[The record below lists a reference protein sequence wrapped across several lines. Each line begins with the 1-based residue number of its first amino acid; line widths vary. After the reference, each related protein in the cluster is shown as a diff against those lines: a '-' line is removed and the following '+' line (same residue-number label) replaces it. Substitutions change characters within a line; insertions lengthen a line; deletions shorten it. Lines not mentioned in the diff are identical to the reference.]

1 MKKTLKTILL
11 CCIAL
16 IAVMTLGGCGGK
28 GKYDDSISEMR
39 DQFLKGEN
47 QRFTV
52 TLIGGYRETPF
63 EIDGVS
69 GEKGEYSL
77 ISVTPKSATAYS
89 AIKVILLDE
98 EGKQEAEG
106 EALKHPYKECF
117 YFEIMSRVPDK
128 QTVRLVYGDS
138 QADIELTSVRGE
150 GEIDGAA
157 ALDIALKAL
166 SDSLA
171 PYRPKDKFSGEIY
184 VRYIENPLKSDGK
197 YYWYVAFVPAA
208 QLDTSV
214 AALLDASTGAVM
226 ATRK

>member
-98 EGKQEAEG
+98 EGKADFRRWLSEHEKDLSPAELRDLFTG
-106 EALKHPYKECF
+106 PG
-117 YFEIMSRVPDK
+117 PDPN
-128 QTVRLVYGDS
+128 G
-138 QADIELTSVRGE
+138 
-150 GEIDGAA
+150 
-157 ALDIALKAL
+157 
-166 SDSLA
+166 
-171 PYRPKDKFSGEIY
+171 
-184 VRYIENPLKSDGK
+184 
-197 YYWYVAFVPAA
+197 
-208 QLDTSV
+208 
-214 AALLDASTGAVM
+214 
-226 ATRK
+226 